1 MNINSY
7 WFEIIINIQFIFSLF
22 ISNTAISSNM
32 QKLTRKKKMYDII
45 QVPNSVNLT
54 AAHLYSIKALKFL
67 FHKKINE
74 WCRKVITTSIFVTKY
89 LWKYWAW
96 ILNFIDIH
104 VRWNSR
110 FFFISPK
117 CWIIRVHMFIYS
129 NELYVF
135 QYCTSLIRK
144 LDTLVHLY

>member
-1 MNINSY
+1 MTPNECRINRYSLNIESY
-7 WFEIIINIQFIFSLF
+7 WFEININIQFIFSLF
-22 ISNTAISSNM
+22 ISDTAISSNM

-74 WCRKVITTSIFVTKY
+74 WCRKVITTYIFVTKY

-104 VRWNSR
+104 LRWNLKVLSSR
-110 FFFISPK
+110 Q
-117 CWIIRVHMFIYS
+117 IIRAHMFIYS
-129 NELYVF
+129 DELYVF
-135 QYCTSLIRK
+135 GY
-144 LDTLVHLY
+144 

>member
-1 MNINSY
+1 MTPNECRINRYSLNIESY
-7 WFEIIINIQFIFSLF
+7 WFEININIQFIFSLF
-22 ISNTAISSNM
+22 ISDTAISSNM

-74 WCRKVITTSIFVTKY
+74 WCRKVITTYIFVTKY

-104 VRWNSR
+104 LRWNLEVLSSHWYTSINYITTQ
-110 FFFISPK
+110 ISY
-117 CWIIRVHMFIYS
+117 IQNSH
-129 NELYVF
+129 
-135 QYCTSLIRK
+135 
-144 LDTLVHLY
+144 

>member
-96 ILNFIDIH
+96 LLNFIDIH
-104 VRWNSR
+104 VRWNLKNLHLAKMLNYKSSYVHLFR
-110 FFFISPK
+110 WTI
-117 CWIIRVHMFIYS
+117 CIWILHITR
-129 NELYVF
+129 
-135 QYCTSLIRK
+135 IRK
-144 LDTLVHLY
+144 LDRLVHLC